1 MRAGAVCIALGSLCY
16 LLFLPGCG
24 GGSGGSNTLPSQ
36 IGQSSSTPT
45 PAPASAPT
53 PAVSPSPYP
62 HTEGDVFVY
71 GGTLTQAYQSF
82 PEVVAPG
89 TPAPEPTSVTTQNV
103 TQTVTVRANQ
113 SFNGGSGLFDMH
125 SAEIDSYAS
134 GLKST
139 TSTTDTYEAIAQAGS
154 SSQLVSYGTQFT
166 DEAGDSMTVSYAPQ
180 IILDQLPHTP
190 GAQWSNGPGA
200 TVLQALAGNANGS
213 AITVQRT
220 VHSDGTYSETTT
232 YPPGYAAPGYTGT
245 GNIQENTDGSGTF
258 AWVSNGSAI
267 TLEYSEPVPQA
278 TGAPLITVA
287 EFFGLDPTPANAP
300 NASFTLPTWYGSAPA
315 FYGETDKDLGA
326 VPVPSSCGLNSSFP
340 KQAYAIAQTVDRT
353 DTVLGYTEH
362 QTVTNYAADGYGTL
376 CTVLSDT
383 QTLYYDFNGDQAFV
397 FTTKPPLEIAS
408 VTETLALQ
416 PSSSITTAKVRT
428 QSAAGQ
434 TTPSL
439 QIGPALRGNFD
450 RAVAAHRHNLTN
462 SLMHAIQRQ
471 QQLHG
476 GAR

>member
-1 MRAGAVCIALGSLCY
+1 LV
-16 LLFLPGCG
+16 LPGCG
-24 GGSGGSNTLPSQ
+24 GASGGSNTLPSQ
-36 IGQSSSTPT
+36 IGQSASTPT
-45 PAPASAPT
+45 PAPAPT

-71 GGTLTQAYQSF
+71 GGTLTQTYQSF

-103 TQTVTVRANQ
+103 TQTVTVRTNQ
-113 SFNGGSGLFDMH
+113 SFNGGSGLFDLH
-125 SAEIDSYAS
+125 SAETDAYAS
-134 GLKST
+134 GLKTT

-154 SSQLVSYGTQFT
+154 SSQLVSYGSQFT
-166 DEAGDSMTVSYAPQ
+166 DEAGDSMTVSNAPQ
-180 IILDQLPHTP
+180 VILDQLPHTA

-200 TVLQALAGNANGS
+200 TVLQALAGNSNGS

-245 GNIQENTDGSGTF
+245 GDIQENTDGSGTF
-258 AWVSNGSAI
+258 AWVANSSAI
-267 TLEYSEPVPQA
+267 TIEYSKPVPQA

-287 EFFGLDPTPANAP
+287 EFFGLDPTAANPP
-300 NASFTLPTWYGSAPA
+300 NASFQLPTWYGAAPA
-315 FYGETDKDLGA
+315 FYGETDKNLGV
-326 VPVPSSCGLNSSFP
+326 VPVPSSCGLKSPFP
-340 KQAYAIAQTVDRT
+340 QQAYAIAQIVDRT
-353 DTVLGYTEH
+353 DTILGYTEH
-362 QTVTNYAADGYGTL
+362 QTVTNYVADGYGTL
-376 CTVLSDT
+376 CSVLSDT

-397 FTTKPPLEIAS
+397 FTTKPPLEIAT

-416 PSSSITTAKVRT
+416 PSSAIVAA
-428 QSAAGQ
+428 QSRMKNSVATQ

-439 QIGPALRGNFD
+439 QIGAALRGRFD
-450 RAVAAHRHNLTN
+450 HAVAAQRQNLAH
-462 SLMHAIQRQ
+462 SLVRAIQRQ